1 MAERKPAMSAVEVLR
16 EALLF
21 AECSADELARLAT
34 LVGDRELAD
43 GELVF
48 NQGDQAR
55 ELMLVAAG
63 EIHLEMPV
71 AILGQSRSV
80 RLDTKKRGEIV
91 GWSALV
97 PPYRYTLS
105 ARAGGAATLATL
117 PASDLAVLFDA
128 EPLLGFRIMRR
139 LAALV
144 AQRLELTRSLW
155 VREIQRNL
163 EERYR

>member
-1 MAERKPAMSAVEVLR
+1 MAEQEPALSAVEVLR
-16 EALLF
+16 KAPLF
-21 AECSADELARLAT
+21 GECSADELTRLAA
-34 LVGDRELAD
+34 LVGDRALAD
-43 GELVF
+43 GELIF
-48 NQGDQAR
+48 QQGDPAR

-71 AILGQSRSV
+71 TILGQSRSL
-80 RLDTKKRGEIV
+80 RFDTKKRGEIV

-117 PASDLAVLFDA
+117 PARDLAVLFDA
-128 EPLLGFRIMRR
+128 DPLLGFHIMRR

>member
-1 MAERKPAMSAVEVLR
+1 MAEQESTISTLEVLR
-16 EALLF
+16 DAAVF
-21 AECSADELARLAT
+21 AECSEDELARLAA
-34 LVGDRELAD
+34 LVTDQQLGD

-48 NQGDQAR
+48 KQGDRAS

-63 EIHLEMPV
+63 EIHLEVPL
-71 AILGQSRSV
+71 AILGESRSL
-80 RLDTKKRGEIV
+80 RFDTKKRGEVV

-105 ARAGGAATLATL
+105 ARASGAATVATL

-128 EPLLGFRIMRR
+128 DPLLGFRVMRR

-144 AQRLELTRSLW
+144 AQRLELSRSMW

-163 EERYR
+163 DERYR